1 MYSSLLYKINTV
13 CGQGRRIKIMV
24 IIAALKP
31 TEIEEAPL
39 EPSSIVIFFYKQ
51 VAPLEPIHR
60 IVQKISTPLGVAC
73 L

>member
-1 MYSSLLYKINTV
+1 
-13 CGQGRRIKIMV
+13 MV